1 MNMEEDIDQFQLLE
15 EKIDNLIELMSTL
28 KMEKESLTERLRIQ
42 EERITGL
49 TEQVESLSSARDR
62 ARQRIVSLLE
72 KIDRVQT

>member
-1 MNMEEDIDQFQLLE
+1 MNMGEDIDQFQLLE

-72 KIDRVQT
+72 KIDRVET